1 MSRGWTSDG
10 LPTVG
15 DDPTLWTVSE
25 AASLL
30 GPPQLS
36 PAKVRELVQLFSL
49 KYDMNPVGKRRVTA
63 RGRGGRHAR
72 VYKADSLI
80 RAYNDLV
87 GLPGE

>member
-1 MSRGWTSDG
+1 MSWTSDG

-15 DDPTLWTVSE
+15 DDPKLWTVKD
-25 AASLL
+25 AARLL

-36 PAKVRELVQLFSL
+36 EEKVRELVQLFSL
-49 KYDMNPVGKRRVTA
+49 KYDMQPVGKRRVTA

-72 VYKADSLI
+72 VYRADSLI

-87 GLPGE
+87 GRLDR

>member
-1 MSRGWTSDG
+1 MSWTSDD

-25 AASLL
+25 AANLL
-30 GPPQLS
+30 GPPQLT

-87 GLPGE
+87 GNSAE